1 MNDRRSLTLG
11 VVLVLVGLFLFLQN
25 VVSWR
30 GPGPIL
36 ILIGLALLIASA
48 LRRFR
53 GPLLS
58 GAILL
63 GLGTAFLLEEPMEVW
78 LPRWATI
85 LLGISAGFLF
95 VAVLDASAGR
105 RRRPS
110 PAVAGLLLLAVA
122 AAAGISRVVG
132 PEALEPLARLWPW
145 LLVASG
151 IALIVTSALRRKT
164 TP

>member
-1 MNDRRSLTLG
+1 MNDRRGLTLG
-11 VVLVLVGLFLFLQN
+11 IVLVLAGFFLLLEN

-36 ILIGLALLIASA
+36 VLIGAALLISSA

-53 GPLLS
+53 GPLLP

-63 GLGTAFLLEEPMEVW
+63 GLGAAFLLQVRLETWFPH
-78 LPRWATI
+78 WATI
-85 LLGISAGFLF
+85 LLGLAAGFLL
-95 VAVLDASAGR
+95 VAALDASVGR
-105 RRRPS
+105 RRRPA
-110 PAVAGLLLLAVA
+110 PGVVGFLLLAVA

-132 PEALEPLARLWPW
+132 PEAFEPLARLWPW

-151 IALIVTSALRRKT
+151 IALIVTSALRRKMA
-164 TP
+164 P